1 MGQPALAPLP
11 PPPPAAAFLYL
22 SVPSC
27 AMTFWAAPEPAAAA
41 AAGKK
46 GEMHVPQKPR
56 VAASSHSP
64 SASGVRG
71 HSAPSQL
78 VPGALARIL

>member
-1 MGQPALAPLP
+1 
-11 PPPPAAAFLYL
+11 
-22 SVPSC
+22 
-27 AMTFWAAPEPAAAA
+27 
-41 AAGKK
+41 
-46 GEMHVPQKPR
+46 MHVPQKPR